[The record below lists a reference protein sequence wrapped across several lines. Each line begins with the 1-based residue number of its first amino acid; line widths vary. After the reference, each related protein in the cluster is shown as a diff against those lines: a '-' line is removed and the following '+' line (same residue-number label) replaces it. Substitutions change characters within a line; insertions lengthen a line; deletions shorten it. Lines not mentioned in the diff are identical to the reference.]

1 VLSGGNDGGAKNL
14 KACTGECDADSQ
26 CAFGLKC
33 FQRSHGEKIPGCTGK
48 GGGIDW
54 DYCYN
59 PKLGHKTNNNNN
71 NGGSHGNVL
80 GGKNDGRATNLQA
93 CWGECDADAQ
103 CAKGLKCFQRSKG
116 EPIPGCTGK
125 GGGKDWDYCYH
136 PQLGGQHDIVL
147 SGGNDGGAKNLKACT
162 GECDADSQCAFG
174 LKCFQRSKGEKIPG
188 CTGNGGGKDWDY
200 CYNPSLGGKTNN
212 KGGSHDIVL
221 SGGNNGKAKN
231 LKACTGE
238 CDADSQCTK
247 GLKCFQR
254 SHGEKIPGCTGK
266 GGGADWDYCYN
277 PRNQVKVAKG
287 RERVLLRRFLQP
299 KQTIK
304 TRKFLSLMQAL
315 HALHAQADSNRDGHI
330 SDHEVLDIFQG
341 VRDHL
346 STSDFGSFLDMVNKI
361 KGPVNCGKNKDC
373 GHCTAVANAGLCGW
387 FKQSQRQSANPF
399 GGYGKSKG
407 TCKFVDRSHKT
418 AAGEKKLTTCS
429 AQCANKNLRKRV
441 VGGRA

>member
-1 VLSGGNDGGAKNL
+1 MGNDVKCDSNQWSEGFVCSATINARPTGLVKLSGVNDILATNLKACTGECDSDSQCVYGLKCFQRQHGEPIPGCSGKGGGPHWDYCYDPSRKGLLSGTNDPKAKNLSACNGECDADSQCIQGLKCFQRQHGEPIPGCFGKGGGPFWDYCYNPSLPITLSGINDAKAKNL

-26 CAFGLKC
+26 CAYGLKC
-33 FQRSHGEKIPGCTGK
+33 FQRSHGE
-48 GGGIDW
+48 
-54 DYCYN
+54 
-59 PKLGHKTNNNNN
+59 
-71 NGGSHGNVL
+71 
-80 GGKNDGRATNLQA
+80 R
-93 CWGECDADAQ
+93 
-103 CAKGLKCFQRSKG
+103 
-116 EPIPGCTGK
+116 
-125 GGGKDWDYCYH
+125 
-136 PQLGGQHDIVL
+136 
-147 SGGNDGGAKNLKACT
+147 
-162 GECDADSQCAFG
+162 
-174 LKCFQRSKGEKIPG
+174 
-188 CTGNGGGKDWDY
+188 
-200 CYNPSLGGKTNN
+200 
-212 KGGSHDIVL
+212 
-221 SGGNNGKAKN
+221 
-231 LKACTGE
+231 
-238 CDADSQCTK
+238 
-247 GLKCFQR
+247 
-254 SHGEKIPGCTGK
+254 IPGCTGK

-418 AAGEKKLTTCS
+418 AAGEKKLTTYS